1 MRVLGGGEELGPYF
15 IQHTKVYFHRIQ
27 LDTRSKTLKLLEK
40 KNGKYLHDQGIGKH
54 FLERAQKVLTIKER
68 NIIN

>member
-40 KNGKYLHDQGIGKH
+40 KMENICMT
-54 FLERAQKVLTIKER
+54 KV
-68 NIIN
+68 